1 MATPTFFDG
10 WLSDIQNEAL
20 MRPITKEGLL
30 NTLHSFQA
38 GESLG
43 PDGWTVEFY
52 RGFWDLIVEDLLT
65 IAEDS
70 WRLGQIHAPFNT
82 TLIANIPKDGNTTG
96 FEHYRPISF
105 CNCIDN
111 IISKVIAARL
121 KPISSQKFGFLDNRH
136 IHDAIGAAQEAL
148 HTMKSKARSACFR
161 KEALGFWNKRKVKW
175 AIPFHDVS
183 LRDAFIPRCCCSP
196 GFPRCCCSKFCYRC
210 YKCYRCSKWF
220 KFWHSWVTQGGG
232 ALTGCQ

>member
-70 WRLGQIHAPFNT
+70 
-82 TLIANIPKDGNTTG
+82 
-96 FEHYRPISF
+96 
-105 CNCIDN
+105 
-111 IISKVIAARL
+111 
-121 KPISSQKFGFLDNRH
+121 
-136 IHDAIGAAQEAL
+136 
-148 HTMKSKARSACFR
+148 
-161 KEALGFWNKRKVKW
+161 
-175 AIPFHDVS
+175 
-183 LRDAFIPRCCCSP
+183 
-196 GFPRCCCSKFCYRC
+196 
-210 YKCYRCSKWF
+210 
-220 KFWHSWVTQGGG
+220 
-232 ALTGCQ
+232 